1 MLCDYIHILLSSSV
15 PLLSLNLFFFL
26 PSPPAAILF
35 EKMMPPLPATINS
48 RCLLLYPWWK
58 IKRLS
63 VVQDSFDSC
72 CVFMFV
78 TMPYPMQYLMTLFPI
93 LQFINYFCRL
103 HCDVP
108 RTL

>member
-1 MLCDYIHILLSSSV
+1 MLCDYIHILLSSNV
-15 PLLSLNLFFFL
+15 PLLSLNLFFVL
-26 PSPPAAILF
+26 PSPPAATPF

-48 RCLLLYPWWK
+48 RLLLYPWWK

-78 TMPYPMQYLMTLFPI
+78 TMPYPMQYLMTIFPI